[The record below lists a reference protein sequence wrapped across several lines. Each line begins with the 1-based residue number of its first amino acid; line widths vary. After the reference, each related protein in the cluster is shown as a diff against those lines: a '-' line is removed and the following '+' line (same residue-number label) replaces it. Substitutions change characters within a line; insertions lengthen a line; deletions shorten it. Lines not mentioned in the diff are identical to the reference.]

1 MKQYRVFLG
10 SYCRISHNNTLNLI
24 EIKEGVGDKEE
35 DGFLIH
41 ILEKARILLE
51 PSVARGL

>member
-10 SYCRISHNNTLNLI
+10 SYCEISHNNTLNLI
-24 EIKEGVGDKEE
+24 EIKESVGDKEE
-35 DGFLIH
+35 DGFSIH
-41 ILEKARILLE
+41 ILEKGRILLE